1 MEYTLDQIN
10 DIINGKVIGDGNVKI
25 SGVASVEEAGP
36 GDITFI
42 KGEELIEKG
51 FNSKA
56 SAIVVHREIDDLKV
70 PLIVDKDPFLAFVR
84 FLEVI
89 AKESRGSVLGIH
101 RSAVIAD
108 TVTIG
113 NGVSILP
120 NVVICDNVSLGDNVK
135 IFPNVFIGE
144 DCVIGDNTTI
154 HSNVSI
160 MEKTSI
166 GRNGIIHPGSV
177 IGGDG
182 FGYLQKGGKHV
193 KIPQVGGVQIGDEV
207 EIGAN
212 VTIDRAALDKT
223 IIGNGVKID
232 NHSHVAHNAVI
243 GENTMLIAYAKIA
256 GGARIGKNVM
266 IAEDVG
272 INDHATI
279 GDNCIVGG
287 GSNVYKS
294 LAPGS
299 VVWGSPA
306 RPLNEEK
313 KIQSIIK
320 RLPEMRLK
328 IRALEKE
335 MGCISS
341 QVDRLETED

>member
-1 MEYTLDQIN
+1 MEYTLNQIN
-10 DIINGKVIGDGNVKI
+10 EIINGQIIGDGNIKI
-25 SGVASVEEAGP
+25 TGVASVEEAGL

-42 KGEELIEKG
+42 KGEKFIEKG
-51 FNSKA
+51 VNSKA
-56 SAIVVHREIDDLKV
+56 SAIVVHRVIDELKV
-70 PLIVDKDPFLAFVR
+70 PLIVDKDPFMAFVR
-84 FLEVI
+84 FLEVV
-89 AKESRGSVLGIH
+89 AKESMESEPGIH
-101 RSAVIAD
+101 SSAVLAD
-108 TVTIG
+108 TVKIG
-113 NGVSILP
+113 NGVSIWP
-120 NVVICDNVSLGDNVK
+120 NVVIRDDVKLGDNVT

-154 HSNVSI
+154 HANVSI
-160 MEKTSI
+160 MGKTSI
-166 GRNGIIHPGSV
+166 GQNVTIHPGTV

-193 KIPQVGGVQIGDEV
+193 KIPQVGGVQIGNDV

-306 RPLNEEK
+306 RPLNDEK
-313 KIQSIIK
+313 KIQSIIT
-320 RLPEMRLK
+320 RLPDMRTK
-328 IRALEKE
+328 IKELEKWKVE
-335 MGCISS
+335 S
-341 QVDRLETED
+341 EK